1 MDGQIG
7 YKMPISWPRTTT
19 RRVVPGDRIAA
30 SVTTRSPKEPL
41 GCLNHARSTREQ
53 AYT

>member
-19 RRVVPGDRIAA
+19 RRVVLG
-30 SVTTRSPKEPL
+30 RSHRRLRDNSLAEGAPWD
-41 GCLNHARSTREQ
+41 A
-53 AYT
+53 